1 MTPRLWQL
9 HNYALLLEQA
19 CASSILPDQNIPAL
33 SVKDV
38 CPTLSKCSPSFHSST
53 VNACGENS
61 KCDVEK
67 AIPLM
72 IGLFFYKVSFVFVDE
87 FCKCPGNKGC
97 DMEEEFRSIAKQ
109 VDLQK
114 AFVIM
119 MTGKPFEQFFRD
131 AVTKEILLPEIG
143 PAMQIIRENEN
154 NFLFPFSLRRN

>member
-9 HNYALLLEQA
+9 HNYASLLEQA

-53 VNACGENS
+53 VNACGKNS

-109 VDLQK
+109 VGLLK
-114 AFVIM
+114 VFVIM

-131 AVTKEILLPEIG
+131 AVTKRSYSPK
-143 PAMQIIRENEN
+143 
-154 NFLFPFSLRRN
+154 